1 MDTRNTPDIEV
12 VKDAERI
19 VYREKWR
26 ICEERAAQRL
36 AQSPSLTWTRLFPE
50 SPIIY
55 VVAVDG
61 VVVGQVRR
69 NRTRWIATGTGQRG
83 LVADCGALHDAI
95 AALATG
101 AQPW

>member
-1 MDTRNTPDIEV
+1 MDTRNTPAVEV

-36 AQSPSLTWTRLFPE
+36 AQSPSLTWTRLFPD
-50 SPIIY
+50 SPVIY

-69 NRTRWIATGTGQRG
+69 NRSRWIATETGQRWP
-83 LVADCGALHDAI
+83 VADCGTLHDAI
-95 AALATG
+95 LALATET
-101 AQPW
+101 QPW

>member
-36 AQSPSLTWTRLFPE
+36 AQSPSLTWTRLFPD
-50 SPIIY
+50 SPVIY

-69 NRTRWIATGTGQRG
+69 NSSRWIATGTGQRG
-83 LVADCGALHDAI
+83 PVADCGTLHAAILALV
-95 AALATG
+95 TE